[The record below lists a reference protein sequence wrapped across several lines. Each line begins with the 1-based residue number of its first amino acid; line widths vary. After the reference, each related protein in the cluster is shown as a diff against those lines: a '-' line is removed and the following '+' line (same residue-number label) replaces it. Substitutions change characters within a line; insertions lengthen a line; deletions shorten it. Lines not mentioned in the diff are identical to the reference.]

1 MSIQCLHAPLLC
13 LAVAATV
20 SGCTQED
27 LERLANRETLAFEGT
42 YDNQYDQQL
51 LVFKEGRVSIHQ
63 QGDEP
68 QWQHTFQVEES
79 LLNIRVRQSSR
90 EKRDDLVMRIHGGGE
105 VLTCSACA
113 RLHLSNVWVRQNAAP
128 QNAATASP

>member
-13 LAVAATV
+13 LAVAATI
-20 SGCTQED
+20 SGCSQED

-68 QWQHTFQVEES
+68 QWQYTFQVEES